1 MKTILCVED
10 DDLNRNFIKKLIE
23 INNFRA
29 VMAASAEEGL
39 EIAAKNPPDLILM
52 DITLGGMDGITATQ
66 KLKSDVRLKN
76 IPVIALSA
84 YAMQDYRDAAL
95 KAGCSDFITKPID
108 LKAFAEV
115 LKKYLS

>member
-1 MKTILCVED
+1 MKTILSIED

-23 INNFRA
+23 INSYKA
-29 VMAASAEEGL
+29 VTAASAEEGL
-39 EIAAKNPPDLILM
+39 KIASKTPPDLILM
-52 DITLGGMDGITATQ
+52 DINLQGMDGITATQ
-66 KLKSDVRLKN
+66 KIKGDARLKN

-108 LKAFAEV
+108 LKTFAGV
-115 LKKYLS
+115 LKKYLE